1 MGLEITPLINGK
13 NYGWGDITC
22 LIGGLPLTN
31 ITAIKYEEEQE
42 KENVYGAGR
51 NPVSRASG
59 RIKPTASIT
68 VMVEA
73 IMAMQKN
80 APNGK
85 LTSIAPF
92 PIVVAY
98 QPESGPII
106 KDVIM
111 NCEFKKNM
119 RDWKEGDMKLPVAID
134 LLISHVVWDKK

>member
-51 NPVSRASG
+51 NPVSRATG

-73 IMAMQKN
+73 IMAIQKN
-80 APNGK
+80 APNRK

-119 RDWKEGDMKLPVAID
+119 RDWKEGDMKLPVTID
-134 LLISHVVWDKK
+134 LLISHIVWDKQ